1 MIVNAL
7 FPNVWRI
14 VSRAITQVSGQYGG
28 RVYYNVAPSDI
39 PFPYLI
45 YQSDSSLGGVYGMLN
60 TTAWK
65 GIITFRSLST
75 SLAGASDS
83 LGDLLNKLDRPFV
96 VSGIPNIT
104 IPYDVQFQPYKSYSF
119 PVERLNNSAVYTSAV
134 GVETYITPKLT

>member
-7 FPNVWRI
+7 FPNIWRI
-14 VSRAITQVSGQYGG
+14 VARALTQVSGQYGG
-28 RVYYNVAPSDI
+28 RIYYEVAPAQISA
-39 PFPYLI
+39 PYLV
-45 YQSDSSLGGVYGMLN
+45 YQMDPSLGSIYGMLN

-75 SLAGASDS
+75 SLAEASDS
-83 LGDLLNKLDRPFV
+83 LGDLLNKLNYPIV

-104 IPYDVQFQPYKSYSF
+104 IPYDVQFYPYKSYSF
-119 PVERLNNSAVYTSAV
+119 PVERINNSAVYTSAV

>member
-14 VSRAITQVSGQYGG
+14 IARAITQISGQYGG
-28 RVYYNVAPSDI
+28 RVYYNVAPPET
-39 PFPYLI
+39 PFPYLV
-45 YQSDSSLGGVYGMLN
+45 YQSDSSLGGLYGMLN

-65 GIITFRSLST
+65 GIVTFRSLSS

-83 LGDLLNKLDRPFV
+83 LGDLLTKIDRPIV

-104 IPYDVQFQPYKSYSF
+104 IPYDVQFYPYKSYTF

-134 GVETYITPKLT
+134 GVETYITPRLT

>member
-14 VSRAITQVSGQYGG
+14 VSRAIAQVSGQYGE
-28 RVYYNVAPSDI
+28 RVYYNVAPSDAQ
-39 PFPYLI
+39 FPYLI
-45 YQSDSSLGGVYGMLN
+45 HQNDSSLGGIYGMLN

-65 GIITFRSLST
+65 GIITFRSLSS
-75 SLAGASDS
+75 SLSGASDS
-83 LGDLLNKLDRPFV
+83 LGDLLNKLDRSFV

-104 IPYDVQFQPYKSYSF
+104 IPYGVQFSPYKSYSF
-119 PVERLNNSAVYTSAV
+119 PVERLNSSAVYTSAV

>member
-104 IPYDVQFQPYKSYSF
+104 IHYYVQFQPYKRYSF